1 MVGVTVAIP
10 PCFGGTLKL
19 VNGECDTFL
28 VSVVGE
34 VQLGLDHPQPVI
46 GLQGVF
52 GVAESWGLQADEPL
66 DLALE
71 VFFRRAMTVGPVV
84 PLLN

>member
-34 VQLGLDHPQPVI
+34 VQ
-46 GLQGVF
+46 LQGVF